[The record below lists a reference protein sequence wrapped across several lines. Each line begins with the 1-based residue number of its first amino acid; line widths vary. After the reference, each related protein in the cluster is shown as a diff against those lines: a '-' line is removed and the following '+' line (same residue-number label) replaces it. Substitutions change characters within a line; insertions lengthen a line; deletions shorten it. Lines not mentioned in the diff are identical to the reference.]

1 MDVLSNND
9 EKATTEMWYR
19 LLNCGF
25 RVAVSA
31 GTDAF
36 TNVADHYLAGGNR
49 VYVHSG
55 ERFDSAAWLD
65 GFRRGRSFASNGPIL
80 RFTGNG
86 KLPGEEIR
94 GNGPVQVLLRGEVT
108 SQVPVDAVEV
118 IVNGKAV
125 RRFAA
130 GQPFA
135 ETLQVPESSWIAL
148 RALGPRHRLV
158 VNDTQTWAH
167 TSPVYVTI
175 GGRPVRLREDVRFY
189 RAWVEKLIART
200 EKSGRFKHPQQKAE
214 VLALFRQALD
224 WYRQAEADSRP

>member
-1 MDVLSNND
+1 
-9 EKATTEMWYR
+9 MWYR

-55 ERFDSAAWLD
+55 QRFDSTAWLD
-65 GFRRGRSFASNGPIL
+65 GFRRGRSFASNGPIVN
-80 RFTGNG
+80 FTVNG

-94 GNGPVQVLLRGEVT
+94 GAGPLSLLVRGQVT
-108 SQVPVDAVEV
+108 SQVPLDAVEL
-118 IVNGKAV
+118 ILNGRPVGRFPAGAAFEATVPV
-125 RRFAA
+125 R
-130 GQPFA
+130 
-135 ETLQVPESSWIAL
+135 ESSWIAL

-158 VNDTQTWAH
+158 VNDTQAWAH

-175 GGRPVRLREDVRFY
+175 GDRPVRVPEDVRFY
-189 RAWVEKLIART
+189 REWVEKLIART
-200 EKSGRFKHPQQKAE
+200 EKSGRFKTAEHKAE
-214 VLALFRQALD
+214 VLSLFGKALE
-224 WYRQAEADSRP
+224 WYRQAEADSLNPRP

>member
-49 VYVHSG
+49 VYVLSG
-55 ERFDSAAWLD
+55 ERFDYAAWLD

-80 RFTGNG
+80 RFTVNG

-94 GNGPVQVLLRGEVT
+94 GNGPVQVVLRGQVT

-118 IVNGKAV
+118 MVNGKAV
-125 RRFAA
+125 RRFAP

-135 ETLQVPESSWIAL
+135 ATLPVPESSWIAL

-158 VNDTQTWAH
+158 VNDTQAWAH

-175 GGRPVRLREDVRFY
+175 GGRPVRLRDDVRFY
-189 RAWVEKLIART
+189 REWVEKLIART
-200 EKSGRFKHPQQKAE
+200 ETSGRFKNPEQKNE
-214 VLALFRQALD
+214 VLALFRQALE
-224 WYRQAEADSRP
+224 WYRQAETDARP